1 MLPVDHIDAAKSSG
15 SRSVD
20 LDGRCPHVAE
30 KKARMAVSV
39 DGLMFAEWIRLA
51 VVFEGHTW
59 DEFTAKRPGG
69 WVVASGHIL
78 EGARKLVRDTFSPDD
93 PGTEQP

>member
-1 MLPVDHIDAAKSSG
+1 
-15 SRSVD
+15 
-20 LDGRCPHVAE
+20 
-30 KKARMAVSV
+30 MAVSV